1 MARSQEPTGAE
12 RTAAFIL
19 SLDQESGAKL
29 IKHLDKAV
37 VVDVVEAMG
46 HLDPT
51 MTGAGGIERLDKEM
65 VLALNRPREVRMR
78 SEEELFKMLEKTL
91 GKQQAHDL
99 FDDIQQRLLQE
110 RPFLSIESEA
120 PINLFT
126 ALEEESDAVT
136 ALVLAHVD
144 PALSAEVLGLF
155 EPDRSL
161 DIVKRMATLIPP
173 SFETLLAIAA
183 DFAERVEAVAQRPAA
198 GDQSV
203 RLRSIAE
210 VLNFAE
216 PAVEKA
222 VLDGIDT
229 EDADM
234 ASEIREFM
242 FTWEDLADVD
252 NRAMQKIL
260 ASVETR
266 TLSIALKASTSSVE
280 SNILGNLSSRVREMV
295 ADERDLAGPMPMS
308 EVLQE
313 RALVMKAVRALME
326 AGEFAPT
333 RAGEDLVT

>member
-19 SLDQESGAKL
+19 SLDQESAASL
-29 IKHLDKAV
+29 IKVLDKSV

-46 HLDPT
+46 RVNPSLTDSV
-51 MTGAGGIERLDKEM
+51 GLERLDKEM
-65 VLALNRPREVRMR
+65 VRALNRPKEVRMR

-99 FDDIQQRLLQE
+99 FDDIQQRLVQE
-110 RPFLSIESEA
+110 RPFLSIENEA
-120 PINLFT
+120 PVNLFI
-126 ALEEESDAVT
+126 ALEEESDAVA

-144 PALSAEVLGLF
+144 PALSAEVLGRF
-155 EPDRSL
+155 DPERSL

-173 SFETLLAIAA
+173 PFDTLLSIAS
-183 DFAERVEAVAQRPAA
+183 DFSERVQVVAQRPIAE
-198 GDQSV
+198 DQSV

-216 PAVEKA
+216 PEVEKA

-229 EDADM
+229 DDAEM

-242 FTWEDLADVD
+242 FTWEDLGDVD
-252 NRAMQKIL
+252 KRAMQKIL

-280 SNILGNLSSRVREMV
+280 NNILGNLSSRVREMV
-295 ADERDLAGPMPMS
+295 ADERELAGPMPMT
-308 EVLQE
+308 EVLKE
-313 RALVMKAVRALME
+313 RALVMQAVRALME
-326 AGEFAPT
+326 AGEFSPA